1 MPPMRATTE
10 RDQVDDIIDY
20 WCQENPGVDMMTK
33 GLAVRIRRI
42 YHHLDRALR
51 RELAAI
57 DMEQWEFEVLLP
69 LRRAPEHRCSVGEL
83 AGDSQV
89 TAGAV
94 TNRVGRLE
102 ERGLVRR
109 DVDPSD
115 RRQVIVSLTEQ
126 GLARSDQMI
135 ATKIQADQR
144 AFGSLDRATQERML
158 ADLRTLL
165 VTLERDADDCPGA
178 RNRQT

>member
-1 MPPMRATTE
+1 MRVTTE
-10 RDQVDDIIDY
+10 RDQVDDLIDY
-20 WCQENPGVDMMTK
+20 WCQENPGVDMTTK
-33 GLAVRIRRI
+33 ALAVRIRRI

-69 LRRAPEHRCSVGEL
+69 LRRAAGHRLSVGEL

-89 TAGAV
+89 TPGAV

-109 DVDPSD
+109 DVDPAD
-115 RRQVIVSLTEQ
+115 RRQVIVSLTEA

-135 ATKIQADQR
+135 ATKIQADQA
-144 AFGSLDRATQERML
+144 AFGSLDKQTQQRML
-158 ADLRTLL
+158 TDLRTLL
-165 VTLERDADDCPGA
+165 TSLERDAGDCPGA
-178 RNRQT
+178 RARPA

>member
-1 MPPMRATTE
+1 MRATTE
-10 RDQVDDIIDY
+10 RDQVDDLIDY
-20 WCQENPGVDMMTK
+20 WCQENPGVDMTTK
-33 GLAVRIRRI
+33 ALAVRIRRI
-42 YHHLDRALR
+42 YHHLDRSLR

-69 LRRAPEHRCSVGEL
+69 LRRSPGHRLSVGEL

-89 TAGAV
+89 TPGAV

-109 DVDPSD
+109 DVDPAD
-115 RRQVIVSLTEQ
+115 RRQVIVSLTED

-144 AFGSLDRATQERML
+144 AFGSLDKETQKRML

-165 VTLERDADDCPGA
+165 GALERDADDCPGA
-178 RNRQT
+178 RTRQA